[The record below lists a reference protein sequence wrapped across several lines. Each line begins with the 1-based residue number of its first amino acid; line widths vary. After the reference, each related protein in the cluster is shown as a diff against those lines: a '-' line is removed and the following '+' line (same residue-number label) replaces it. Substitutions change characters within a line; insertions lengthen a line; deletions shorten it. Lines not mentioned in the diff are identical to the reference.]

1 MSYRHGMQPHR
12 SRTGVS
18 YINDEQYIRTYVKTT
33 DGSIHF
39 ILPFQM
45 SYAMCTMVIQ
55 GIGQKISYSMNGH
68 PSGLDISK
76 RAEVCLGVVPM
87 VSLM

>member
-1 MSYRHGMQPHR
+1 
-12 SRTGVS
+12 
-18 YINDEQYIRTYVKTT
+18 
-33 DGSIHF
+33 
-39 ILPFQM
+39 
-45 SYAMCTMVIQ
+45 MCTMVIQ

>member
-1 MSYRHGMQPHR
+1 MTYRHGMQPHR

-39 ILPFQM
+39 ILFCHLRCHTPCAQWLFR
-45 SYAMCTMVIQ
+45 ALARRLVI
-55 GIGQKISYSMNGH
+55 
-68 PSGLDISK
+68 P
-76 RAEVCLGVVPM
+76 
-87 VSLM
+87 